1 MAKVKDRWTS
11 DGARFMKQL
20 DELKQLQVCIGF
32 QSGDKKRKP
41 GEQDGKKK
49 SAERDVTNLDI
60 AMWNELGTSTSPS
73 RPFMRNSIDRHVD
86 VIRAAAAKQI
96 QALSSGA
103 SARQVLTMM
112 GNIQKGL
119 MQHEIM
125 TGQFAP
131 NAEITIHGG
140 WMRSKKTGKRFY
152 VQGKKSDRPLVH
164 TGQLRKSVHFVI
176 KPKGGG

>member
-1 MAKVKDRWTS
+1 MAGVKDRWTS

-20 DELKQLQVCIGF
+20 DELKRLQVCIGF

-41 GEQDGKKK
+41 NEQDGKKK
-49 SAERDVTNLDI
+49 SGERNVTNLDI

-96 QALSSGA
+96 QALASGV
-103 SARQVLTMM
+103 SARKVLEAIGSM
-112 GNIQKGL
+112 QKGL

-125 TGQFAP
+125 AGQFAP

-140 WMRSKKTGKRFY
+140 WMRNKKTGKPFY
-152 VQGKKSDRPLVH
+152 VQGKKSDRPLVD
-164 TGQLRKSVHFVI
+164 TGQLRQSIHFVI

>member
-49 SAERDVTNLDI
+49 SAERDVTNLDV

-73 RPFMRNSIDRHVD
+73 RPFMRNSIDRHKD
-86 VIRAAAAKQI
+86 RIRAVAAEQI
-96 QALSSGA
+96 KTLASGA
-103 SARQVLTMM
+103 SARQVLTVM
-112 GNIQKGL
+112 GNMQKGL

-125 TGQFAP
+125 TGKFAP
-131 NAEITIHGG
+131 NAEITIRGG
-140 WMRSKKTGKRFY
+140 WMRNKKTGKRFY

-164 TGQLRKSVHFVI
+164 TGQLQQSVHFVI
-176 KPKGGG
+176 KSKGGG

>member
-1 MAKVKDRWTS
+1 MAGVKDRWTS

-20 DELKQLQVCIGF
+20 DELKRLQVCIGF
-32 QSGDKKRKP
+32 QSGDKKHKP
-41 GEQDGKKK
+41 NEQDGKKK
-49 SAERDVTNLDI
+49 SGERNVTNLDI

-96 QALSSGA
+96 QALASGV
-103 SARQVLTMM
+103 SARKVLEAIGSM
-112 GNIQKGL
+112 QKGL

-125 TGQFAP
+125 AGQFAP

-140 WMRSKKTGKRFY
+140 WMRNKKTGKPFY
-152 VQGKKSDRPLVH
+152 VQGKKSDRPLVD
-164 TGQLRKSVHFVI
+164 TGQLRQSIHFVI

>member
-1 MAKVKDRWTS
+1 MAGVKDRWTS
-11 DGARFMKQL
+11 DGARLMKQL
-20 DELKQLQVCIGF
+20 DELKRLQVCIGF

-41 GEQDGKKK
+41 GEQDEKKK
-49 SAERDVTNLDI
+49 SGERDVTNLDI

-103 SARQVLTMM
+103 SARQVLTVM

-125 TGQFAP
+125 AGQFAP
-131 NAEITIHGG
+131 NAEITNHGG
-140 WMRSKKTGKRFY
+140 WMRNKKTGKPFY
-152 VQGKKSDRPLVH
+152 VQGKKSDRPLVD
-164 TGQLRKSVHFVI
+164 TGQLRQSIHFVI

>member
-1 MAKVKDRWTS
+1 MAGVKDRWTS

-20 DELKQLQVCIGF
+20 DELKRLQVCIGF

-41 GEQDGKKK
+41 GEQDEKKK
-49 SAERDVTNLDI
+49 SGERDVTNLDI

-96 QALSSGA
+96 QALASGV
-103 SARQVLTMM
+103 SARKVLEAIGSM
-112 GNIQKGL
+112 QKGL

-125 TGQFAP
+125 AGQFAP

-140 WMRSKKTGKRFY
+140 WMRNKKTGKPFY
-152 VQGKKSDRPLVH
+152 VQGKKSDRPLVD
-164 TGQLRKSVHFVI
+164 TGQLRQSIHFVI